1 MHRLVCDCPP
11 LDVNSLY
18 VYLLLCEHFSRTCIV
33 SEDDHG
39 LNGMVTG
46 YVPPGRPDVL
56 FIWQVAVA
64 ARMRGQGLG
73 QRMLHGLCARPGLEA
88 IRYIE
93 TTVSPGNQA
102 SRRMFASLARSLD
115 AECVERLL
123 FDAPLFGPG
132 GHDAEPLLRIGPF
145 GAHHQRGAPVDQRET
160 GEHYGLENF

>member
-18 VYLLLCEHFSRTCIV
+18 VYLLLCEHFSQTCIV

-56 FIWQVAVA
+56 FVWQVAVA

-73 QRMLHGLCARPGLEA
+73 RCMLLELCDRTGMEA
-88 IRYIE
+88 IQYIE
-93 TTVSPGNQA
+93 TTVSPGNRA
-102 SRRMFASLARSLD
+102 SRSMFAGLAQSLNTEC
-115 AECVERLL
+115 AEHPL

-132 GHDAEPLLRIGPF
+132 EHDAEPLLRIGPF
-145 GAHHQRGAPVDQRET
+145 GAHRQRGVPVD
-160 GEHYGLENF
+160 